1 MDKTLVEE
9 TVIKV
14 VELIK
19 TLPSGTETT
28 TAILTGEV
36 LGKEFVNNEP
46 IELME
51 INQRIFEE
59 CEKINITLDNSE
71 YNDSIVGLP
80 YNIPFIVRH

>member
-51 INQRIFEE
+51 INQRVFEE

>member
-19 TLPSGTETT
+19 TLPNGTETT

>member
-51 INQRIFEE
+51 INQRVFEE
-59 CEKINITLDNSE
+59 CEKINITLDNSK

>member
-19 TLPSGTETT
+19 TLPSGTEIT

-51 INQRIFEE
+51 INQRVFEE